1 MSLLSQPLISYAEL
15 TTSAPCRKDLWE
27 AGTALQWKTIYL
39 QYCRDQ
45 ERVVHARRAWLDDST
60 YIFQNQRYFDIDTS
74 LLLVTTSIWPQ
85 LWQYHEMVT
94 AARNSRSRDDRHGSL
109 VLSSKRQDLLQLLE
123 FIRMNTK
130 EWHVDLKPA
139 MWLLHEQ
146 CSMHLCVSLE
156 DVQLLAGKEGEEEC
170 RRIFPILKVWVKTPE
185 ARQALFHAGQILRA
199 AREYE
204 KFMLRDASAVAVY
217 HASLIFWAYAIAS
230 RGDYNTSADPT
241 LSHSTGSRSLDF
253 IRLDD
258 VEGPEIR
265 RFLILG
271 RGIPC
276 IQAHVQTE
284 DGLVV
289 REVPLSEPAEV
300 MRTTS
305 RILQKQYD
313 GIERGN
319 PPLVD
324 NLSQLML
331 LLGKAYV
338 PDGKPR

>member
-1 MSLLSQPLISYAEL
+1 
-15 TTSAPCRKDLWE
+15 
-27 AGTALQWKTIYL
+27 
-39 QYCRDQ
+39 
-45 ERVVHARRAWLDDST
+45 
-60 YIFQNQRYFDIDTS
+60 
-74 LLLVTTSIWPQ
+74 
-85 LWQYHEMVT
+85 
-94 AARNSRSRDDRHGSL
+94 
-109 VLSSKRQDLLQLLE
+109 
-123 FIRMNTK
+123 MNAK

-139 MWLLHEQ
+139 VWLLHEQ

-170 RRIFPILKVWVKTPE
+170 RRIFPVLNTWAKTPE

-199 AREYE
+199 AKEYE

-230 RGDYNTSADPT
+230 RGDYNGAADPMSAHSNG
-241 LSHSTGSRSLDF
+241 SHNLDL

-258 VEGPEIR
+258 VEGPDIR
-265 RFLILG
+265 RFLVLG
-271 RGIPC
+271 RGLPC

-284 DGLVV
+284 DGVVV
-289 REVPLSEPAEV
+289 RDVPLGEPAEV

-313 GIERGN
+313 GRERGN

-324 NLSQLML
+324 NLSKLML

-338 PDGKPR
+338 PNGKTR